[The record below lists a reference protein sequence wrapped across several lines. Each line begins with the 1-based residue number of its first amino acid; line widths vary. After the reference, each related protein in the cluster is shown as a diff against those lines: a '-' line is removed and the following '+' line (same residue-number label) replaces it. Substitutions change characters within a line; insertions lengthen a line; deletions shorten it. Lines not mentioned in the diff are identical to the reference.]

1 MSTKTNT
8 SGNTF
13 GWVQLGTT
21 DPNKA
26 KTFYEQLFQWD
37 ITPQAVT
44 GHQSYMQ
51 IDTGNGPAAG
61 ISKGDT
67 TESHWVP
74 FVSVDDIQAYTA
86 KAKSL
91 GAEIIVPITDLGNG
105 QGSICVFRDPTGAGL
120 GIHSSHC
127 TTSTSESKHH

>member
-1 MSTKTNT
+1 MSKTN
-8 SGNTF
+8 NTF

-26 KTFYEQLFQWD
+26 KTFYEQLFHWN
-37 ITPQAVT
+37 ITPQSVT

-91 GAEIIVPITDLGNG
+91 GAEIIVPITDLGKD
-105 QGSICVFRDPTGAGL
+105 QGFICVFRDPTRAGL
-120 GIHSSHC
+120 GIHSFQS
-127 TTSTSESKHH
+127 TTGSSGSKQY

>member
-1 MSTKTNT
+1 MEILAMSKTN
-8 SGNTF
+8 NTF

-26 KTFYEQLFQWD
+26 KAFYEQLFQWN
-37 ITPQAVT
+37 ITPQSAG
-44 GHQSYMQ
+44 GHQSFME
-51 IDTGNGPAAG
+51 IDTGQGPGAG

-67 TESHWVP
+67 TDSHWVP
-74 FVSVDDIQAYTA
+74 FVSVDDIQSYID

-105 QGSICVFRDPTGAGL
+105 QGYICVFRDPTGAGL
-120 GIHSSHC
+120 GMHSAQNIRGS
-127 TTSTSESKHH
+127 SN

>member
-1 MSTKTNT
+1 MSKT
-8 SGNTF
+8 NTF

-26 KTFYEQLFQWD
+26 KTFYEQLFQWN
-37 ITPQAVT
+37 ITPQQT
-44 GHQSYMQ
+44 EGHQSFMA
-51 IDTGNGPAAG
+51 IDTGTGPVAG

-74 FVSVDDIQAYTA
+74 FVSVDDIQAYTN

-91 GAEIIVPITDLGNG
+91 GAEIIVPITDLGNN

-120 GIHSSHC
+120 GIHSPS
-127 TTSTSESKHH
+127 SKSSSSAR